1 MLSSESK
8 ARKLGVIVVEMR
20 KIYKDN
26 SENRDRLMRII
37 SSLGDL
43 YDGMCDYQGERKM
56 KDVLVEK
63 IFDES

>member
-20 KIYKDN
+20 EIYKDN

-43 YDGMCDYQGERKM
+43 YDDMCDYQGERKM

>member
-43 YDGMCDYQGERKM
+43 YDSMCDYQGERKM
-56 KDVLVEK
+56 KDILVEK